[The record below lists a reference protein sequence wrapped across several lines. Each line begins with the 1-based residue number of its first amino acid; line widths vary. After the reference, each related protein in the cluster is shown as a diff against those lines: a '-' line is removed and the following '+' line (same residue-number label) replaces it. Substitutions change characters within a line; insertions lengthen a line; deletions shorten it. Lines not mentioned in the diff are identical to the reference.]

1 MNHNQEVIEQ
11 IQQGSAEFLERLA
24 DRSTSELKIKDLEI
38 DAKGISHNGIPVK
51 DKALDKIF
59 GMLRVKKNFSDFA
72 NKMTEEDWRSVSNKL
87 KTVEGDVKMFGSIVK
102 DDKGNQEI
110 LDVLPFKDGKKNED
124 DASYRQYFDWIT
136 TSLEESEKE
145 YTLKSLNFDN
155 RKDDVELILLNQS
168 ETVDVFGTDAD
179 LWKMGDRFAFNGLQF
194 NYAPFFERL
203 VCTNGNT
210 AAQFGFGANISKS
223 TFNNKKIQSVIEKS
237 IKFHSETMPAT
248 LEQAVQHLKGNN
260 ISIKEFYQF
269 REFFSSRNAEGV
281 YDRLLLDYFDDKPFY
296 KGYGMD
302 IASKSRKWKGTAD
315 SGINAYDYFNALT
328 YIASHPDEIKL
339 IENHRA
345 ELQIHASDLLFKK
358 ELDLE
363 DIATGVKI
371 DYPRLIIMN

>member
-1 MNHNQEVIEQ
+1 MNPNQEVIEQ
-11 IQQGSAEFLERLA
+11 IQKGSAEFLERLA
-24 DRSTSELKIKDLEI
+24 DRSTSELKIQDLDI
-38 DAKGISHNGIPVK
+38 DANGISHNGIPVR
-51 DKALDKIF
+51 DNALSKIF
-59 GMLRVKKNFSDFA
+59 SMLRVKKNFSDFA
-72 NKMTEEDWRSVSNKL
+72 TKMAEEDWRSVSDKL
-87 KTVEGDVKMFGSIVK
+87 KTAEGNVKLYGSIVK
-102 DDKGNQEI
+102 DEKGNQQI
-110 LDVLPFKDGKKNED
+110 VDVLPHRDGKKNDD
-124 DASYRQYFDWIT
+124 DASHRQYFDWIT
-136 TSLEESEKE
+136 ESLEESEKE
-145 YTLKSLNFDN
+145 YSLKSMNFDVA
-155 RKDDVELILLNQS
+155 KDKVELILLNQS
-168 ETVDVFGTDAD
+168 ESVDVFGNDAD
-179 LWKMGDRFAFNGLQF
+179 LWKMGDRFAFTGLQF

-210 AAQFGFGANISKS
+210 ANQFGFGADISKN

-269 REFFSSRNAEGV
+269 REFFTSRNEEGV

-302 IASKSRKWKGTAD
+302 ITSKSRKWKSTAD

-328 YIASHPDEIKL
+328 YLASHPDDIKL
-339 IENHRA
+339 IGDHRA
-345 ELQIHASDLLFKK
+345 ALQIEASNLLFKK

>member
-1 MNHNQEVIEQ
+1 MNQNAEVIEQ
-11 IQQGSAEFLERLA
+11 IQSGSAAFLDSLS
-24 DRSTSELKIKDLEI
+24 DRSTSELTIRDLEI
-38 DAKGISHNGIPVK
+38 DAKGITHNGIPVK
-51 DKALDKIF
+51 ENALKKIF
-59 GMLRVKKNFSDFA
+59 GMLRVKNNFSDFA
-72 NKMTEEDWRSVSNKL
+72 TKMTEEDWKTVSGKL
-87 KTVEGDVKMFGSIVK
+87 KTTEGDVKMYGSIIK
-102 DDKGNQEI
+102 DSQGNQQI
-110 LDVLPFKDGKKNED
+110 IDVLPHKDGKKNED

-145 YTLKSLNFDN
+145 YSLKSLGFDN
-155 RKDDVELILLNQS
+155 KGNAELILLNQS
-168 ETVDVFGTDAD
+168 ESIDVFGNDTD
-179 LWKMGDRFAFNGLQF
+179 LWKTGDRFAFNGLQF

-210 AAQFGFGANISKS
+210 ANQFGFGANISKN

-248 LEQAVQHLKGNN
+248 LEQAVNHLKSNN

-269 REFFSSRNAEGV
+269 REFFSSRNVDGV

-302 IASKSRKWKGTAD
+302 IASKSRKWKSTAN
-315 SGINAYDYFNALT
+315 SGINAYDYFNGLT
-328 YIASHPDEIKL
+328 YIASHPNEIKL

-363 DIATGVKI
+363 DIASGVKI
-371 DYPRLIIMN
+371 DYPKLIIMN